1 MIELEIIACSV
12 EDAIAAYEGGA
23 SRLEVTVDL
32 SQDGLTPPL
41 PMIGEILRQAPIP
54 ARIMIR
60 EYNAFTL
67 AGPDELEII
76 KWRVRSFAS
85 LGVDGL
91 VVGYIRNGS
100 LDLRALEQILNLSP
114 TMRFTI
120 HNAIERTQDPLQAL
134 RALRS
139 FPNVDRALVHGGTD
153 KPLPERVAR
162 LRQYKEAF
170 GADRELIIGGGIT
183 LDTLGA
189 IRRETDFHVFHLG
202 RAVRTPE
209 EPSGKVDVQKVKTAR
224 ALLTGEAPR
233 RSAGI

>member
-12 EDAIAAYEGGA
+12 EDAVAAYEGGA

-32 SQDGLTPPL
+32 LQDGLTPPL
-41 PMIGEILRQAPIP
+41 PMVVEILRQAPIP

-60 EYNAFTL
+60 ECNTFTL
-67 AGPDELEII
+67 AGLDELELV
-76 KWRVRSFAS
+76 KQRVRLFAA
-85 LGVDGL
+85 LQLDGL
-91 VVGYIRNGS
+91 VVGYIRDGS
-100 LDLRALEQILNLSP
+100 LDLDALGQILNLSQI
-114 TMRFTI
+114 THFTI

-153 KPLPERVAR
+153 KPIPERIAR

-183 LDTLGA
+183 LDMLGA
-189 IRRETDFHVFHLG
+189 FRQEADFHVFHLG
-202 RAVRTPE
+202 RGVRTPE
-209 EPSGKVDVQKVKTAR
+209 DPSGKVDVQKVKTAR
-224 ALLTGEAPR
+224 AILTGEAPR
-233 RSAGI
+233 RPADI